1 MDKIRNRHLF
11 FIDVI
16 LILLAAYASFALR
29 LDRLDLG
36 DFWLGMIV
44 FGALNAALIPL
55 VFKFS
60 GIYARY
66 WHYASIDEL
75 LLLSATAVIGGLS
88 ASVLALGVASLH
100 IASIYIPRSTPFI
113 FLPLAVLFTG
123 LPRLG
128 LRFCHA
134 YLQTNARGRVK
145 SKPVAIMG
153 AGDAGGM
160 IVRELQRNPQLGMYA
175 AVFFDDDPAKQN
187 MYIYGVRVVGNRH
200 AIPRAA
206 AAYKIEQVI
215 IAMPTAP
222 GREIR
227 EIVRI
232 CEEAGLKT
240 KTMPGIYDLI
250 GGKISVNQ
258 LRDVEIEDLLRR
270 EPIRTDT
277 AAVEELIAGKTVLI
291 SGGGGSIGGE
301 LSRQIWR
308 CGPAHLIL
316 LGHGE
321 NSIFEIYGE
330 LKTKVE
336 SFSRNGYDQRSGP
349 PKLTPVIAD
358 IRFSEHIDSIIAD
371 YKPDIIFHAAAH
383 KHVPL
388 MEANPEEAITNNVLG
403 TRNLIEASLSAG
415 VEHFVLISTDKA
427 VNPTSIMGASKRV
440 AELLVHQAA
449 RRSGRAY
456 VAVRFGNVLG
466 SRGSVIHTFK
476 RQIANGGPITI
487 THPEMKR
494 YFMTIPEAVQLVL
507 QASVLGKGG
516 EVFVL
521 DMGEPVKIVDLA
533 KDLIRLS
540 GLEVGEDIEIKF
552 IGMRPGEKLYEE
564 LFVAGEEYSRT
575 KHEKIF
581 IASNASSFVPE
592 FLDLTLVSLEM
603 AAQRRDREAIIHLL
617 QTLVPE
623 YKPAGQTGVVDKA
636 APVPAKAPV
645 MVLSR

>member
-1 MDKIRNRHLF
+1 MNKIRNRHFLAS
-11 FIDVI
+11 D
-16 LILLAAYASFALR
+16 ILLLSLVAYGSFVLR

-36 DFWLGMIV
+36 IFWQGMAAFTLLSV
-44 FGALNAALIPL
+44 GAILL
-55 VFKFS
+55 VYRYL

-66 WHYASIDEL
+66 WQYASLEEYL
-75 LLLSATAVIGGLS
+75 LLAWTTILGGLMGS
-88 ASVLALGVASLH
+88 FLALSLAGVR
-100 IASIYIPRSTPFI
+100 IAPIYVPRSTPFI
-113 FLPLAVLFTG
+113 FLPMAILVTG
-123 LPRLG
+123 MTRMG
-128 LRFCHA
+128 VRFAHTYA
-134 YLQTNARGRVK
+134 QTDRRK
-145 SKPVAIMG
+145 RIKRKPVAIMG
-153 AGDAGGM
+153 AGEAGAM
-160 IVRELQRNPQLGMYA
+160 IVRELDRNPQLGMYA

-187 MYIYGVRVVGNRH
+187 MFIYGVRVVGNRH

-206 AAYKIEQVI
+206 ASYKFDQVI

-222 GREIR
+222 GRVIR
-227 EIVRI
+227 EIVHI

-240 KTMPGIYDLI
+240 KTIPGIYNLI
-250 GGKISVNQ
+250 DGKIGINQ

-270 EPIRTDT
+270 EPIRIDT
-277 AAVEELIAGKTVLI
+277 AAVQEFLNGKTVLI
-291 SGGGGSIGGE
+291 SGAGGSIGGE
-301 LSRQIWR
+301 LCRQIWR
-308 CGPAHLIL
+308 SGPTHLIL

-330 LKTKVE
+330 LKTKAKV
-336 SFSRNGYDQRSGP
+336 SSRDGRYTLANRP
-349 PKLTPVIAD
+349 LITPVIAD
-358 IRFSEHIDSIIAD
+358 IRFPDRIDAIVKE
-371 YKPDIIFHAAAH
+371 YRPDIIFHAAAH

-388 MEANPEEAITNNVLG
+388 MEANPEEAITNNILG
-403 TRNLIEASLSAG
+403 TRNLIEASLAAN
-415 VEHFVLISTDKA
+415 VKHFVLISTDKA

-507 QASVLGKGG
+507 QASVLGEGG

-540 GLEVGEDIEIKF
+540 GLEVGEDIQIEF
-552 IGMRPGEKLYEE
+552 VGMRPGEKLYEE
-564 LFVAGEEYSRT
+564 LFVKGEQYSRT

-581 IASNASSFVPE
+581 IAANASSFVPDS
-592 FLDLTLVSLEM
+592 LDRVLVGLEM
-603 AAQRRDREAIIHLL
+603 ATHRRDRATIIQLL
-617 QTLVPE
+617 KTLVPE
-623 YKPAGQTGVVDKA
+623 YTPAEPERFTKA
-636 APVPAKAPV
+636 EQIAQPETFAS
-645 MVLSR
+645 VLSR